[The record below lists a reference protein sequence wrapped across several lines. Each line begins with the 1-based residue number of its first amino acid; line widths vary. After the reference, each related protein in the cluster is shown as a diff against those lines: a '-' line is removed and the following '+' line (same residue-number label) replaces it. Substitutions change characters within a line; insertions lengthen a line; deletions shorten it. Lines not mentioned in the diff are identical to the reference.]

1 LRSQDAAAQLKKVV
15 QDYPDGYGAT
25 CELGFAESDVQDQ
38 DQDQD
43 QGREGSAGWEGGRGA
58 ATATAPPA
66 ATAAA
71 AAAKDMICK
80 LKSSPFG
87 SGTDE
92 CRAHRC
98 RLW

>member
-1 LRSQDAAAQLKKVV
+1 
-15 QDYPDGYGAT
+15 
-25 CELGFAESDVQDQ
+25 
-38 DQDQD
+38 
-43 QGREGSAGWEGGRGA
+43 
-58 ATATAPPA
+58 
-66 ATAAA
+66 
-71 AAAKDMICK
+71 MICK